1 MAVNKRFGPYALQ
14 LYLYLAKNADGY
26 TFALSP
32 QAAEN
37 EAGITKTTFHKYIN
51 LFIAEGYL
59 VQRGGNTYDFYESP
73 RKQQEEKQK
82 MGEPWGGQPCSQD
95 EPQNFPGGRRNSQGT
110 ANHPQGNIEI
120 DNRYTNKT
128 DKETDSLRPQEARGE
143 MYPVREVHIRP
154 PERKSNRY

>member
-1 MAVNKRFGPYALQ
+1 MQIKNENWMAVNKRFGPYALQ
-14 LYLYLAKNADGY
+14 LYLYLAKNAEGY

-73 RKQQEEKQK
+73 RKQQEEK
-82 MGEPWGGQPCSQD
+82 
-95 EPQNFPGGRRNSQGT
+95 
-110 ANHPQGNIEI
+110 
-120 DNRYTNKT
+120 
-128 DKETDSLRPQEARGE
+128 
-143 MYPVREVHIRP
+143 
-154 PERKSNRY
+154 

>member
-59 VQRGGNTYDFYESP
+59 VQRGRNTYDFYESP
-73 RKQQEEKQK
+73 REQQEEKQK
-82 MGEPWGGQPCSQD
+82 MGEPRGGQTCSQD
-95 EPQNFPGGRRNSQGT
+95 KPQNLPHERRSSPET
-110 ANHPQGNIEI
+110 AKPPQGNREI

-128 DKETDSLRPQEARGE
+128 DKKTDSSQPQKARE
-143 MYPVREVHIRP
+143 ELYPVREIHIRP
-154 PERKSNRY
+154 PERKPRKY

>member
-59 VQRGGNTYDFYESP
+59 VQRSGNTYDFYESP
-73 RKQQEEKQK
+73 HKQQEE
-82 MGEPWGGQPCSQD
+82 
-95 EPQNFPGGRRNSQGT
+95 T
-110 ANHPQGNIEI
+110 
-120 DNRYTNKT
+120 
-128 DKETDSLRPQEARGE
+128 
-143 MYPVREVHIRP
+143 
-154 PERKSNRY
+154 

>member
-14 LYLYLAKNADGY
+14 LYLYLAKNADRY

-59 VQRGGNTYDFYESP
+59 VQRSGNTYDFYESP
-73 RKQQEEKQK
+73 RKQQEEKQR

-95 EPQNFPGGRRNSQGT
+95 EPQNLPCGRRNSQGT

-120 DNRYTNKT
+120 DNRYTNNT
-128 DKETDSLRPQEARGE
+128 DNAKDSLSSKA
-143 MYPVREVHIRP
+143 
-154 PERKSNRY
+154 ERFEF